1 MTGFNERE
9 KAFEAKFK
17 QDQELQF
24 KVTVRRNKLLGL
36 WAAELLGLSG
46 DEAEA
51 YAQEVVK
58 SDFEAPGDDDVH
70 DKVQGDLT
78 AKGVDTSEHRLRKR
92 MDELM
97 TEAARQ
103 VRDEG

>member
-1 MTGFNERE
+1 MTGFDDRE

-17 QDQELQF
+17 QDQELRF

-36 WAAELLGLSG
+36 WAAELMGLGA

-58 SDFEAPGDDDVH
+58 SDFEAPGDADVH
-70 DKVQGDLT
+70 DKVMEDMT
-78 AKGVDTSEHRLRKR
+78 AKGVDTSDHRLRKK
-92 MDELM
+92 MDALL
-97 TEAARQ
+97 TEAAEQ
-103 VRDEG
+103 LRDQI